1 VRCPAV
7 ALLAAALAALWATA
21 SAAEPPSPLQERL
34 EAALSAHPDDPDLS
48 WAYAMALA
56 RGGEVDAAVS
66 RLRDFESRWPGRR
79 PDLLVEMARL
89 LFELGDYAGAS
100 ASADR
105 ALLVLPENGYAHF
118 YRGLALRE
126 LGKRPE
132 AHRALAEAARLE
144 PALEPETLLVRAVD
158 LLDEGRDE
166 EAEAL
171 LERAIALDP
180 SEETLRRIRLLLPRR
195 EPLGQRRWWKLD
207 AYAGGEW
214 DSNVTLDSN
223 SGSEFLDLPR
233 DRDDWRG
240 AWGGGLTLRPFR
252 RERAGLLLGYRYDQ
266 AMQDELG
273 EYDYVVNSGF
283 ASASLRPH
291 ARVLLRLDGTV
302 ADTRRDGDDY
312 LLLGSLRPNLFFEL
326 GDSWGTTRL
335 FGEVAWHEYE
345 DQAVLTPLERDGLEW
360 GVGLEHYLRLF
371 GTQAW
376 ASLGARFERVET
388 QARKSSIPG
397 VLSFAGDYDRDVW
410 AGSARLHAPLPWRID
425 ADAALEV
432 AYEDYPHDNLVAWVT
447 DGALRRQRR
456 DSYGELRVALARP
469 IAPLVRLEIV
479 WTGVLRASNTDVFDY
494 QRHIAGVYLRVS
506 SE

>member
-1 VRCPAV
+1 MRCSAAV
-7 ALLAAALAALWATA
+7 LLAAALAALWATA
-21 SAAEPPSPLQERL
+21 AAAEPPRPLRERL
-34 EAALSAHPDDPDLS
+34 EAALSTHPDDPDLL

-56 RGGEVDAAVS
+56 RDGEVDAAVS
-66 RLRDFESRWPGRR
+66 RLGDFERRWPRRR
-79 PDLLVEMARL
+79 PDLPVEMARL
-89 LFELGDYAGAS
+89 LFERGDYEGAS
-100 ASADR
+100 AAADR
-105 ALLVLPENGYAHF
+105 ALLVLPESAYAHF

-126 LGKRPE
+126 LGRRPE
-132 AHRALAEAARLE
+132 AHRELAEAARLE

-158 LLDEGRDE
+158 LLDEGRE
-166 EAEAL
+166 EDAEAL

-195 EPLGQRRWWKLD
+195 DPLGQRRWWKLD
-207 AYAGGEW
+207 AYAGAEW

-223 SGSEFLDLPR
+223 SGSEFLSLPR

-240 AWGGGLTLRPFR
+240 VWGGGLTLRPFQSG
-252 RERAGLLLGYRYDQ
+252 RAGLLLGYRYDQ
-266 AMQDELG
+266 AQQDELDP
-273 EYDYVVNSGF
+273 YNYVVNSGF
-283 ASASLRPH
+283 ASASFRPH
-291 ARVLLRLDGTV
+291 QRVLLRLDGT
-302 ADTRRDGDDY
+302 AGDTRRDGDDY

-335 FGEVAWHEYE
+335 FGEVAWQEYH

-410 AGSARLHAPLPWRID
+410 AGSARLHAPLPWQID
-425 ADAALEV
+425 ADATLEV

-447 DGALRRQRR
+447 DGAIHRQRR
-456 DSYGELRVALARP
+456 DTYGELRIALGRP
-469 IAPLVRLEIV
+469 LAPLVKLEV
-479 WTGVLRASNTDVFDY
+479 AWTGVLRASNTDVFDY